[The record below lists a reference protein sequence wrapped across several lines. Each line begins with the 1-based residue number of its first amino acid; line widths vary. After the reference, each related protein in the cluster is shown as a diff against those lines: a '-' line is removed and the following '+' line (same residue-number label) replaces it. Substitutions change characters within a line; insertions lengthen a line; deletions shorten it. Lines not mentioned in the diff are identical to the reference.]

1 MEKIFNDLTE
11 KIKKYKELS
20 GNSNIEVSNSGANKL
35 EEEIKELRN
44 KISELNV
51 STEGKSRIEVM
62 KITLNISSIESEI
75 TLKEMDLK
83 EVKQKANTD
92 YENKVRKYK
101 ESVEATEIE
110 LKDFIISSENIIEEA
125 VIGTN
130 KSLLLLKDLEEVKG
144 YCSNIKE
151 VEVKNL
157 EQLKLEEQR
166 IDRDINSLSS
176 VVKENRNYASDYR
189 NSAFNW
195 ARKSPTTFWGDYDE
209 DRAEE
214 YRDNMNYASNE
225 AQRYERIADEA
236 SVKIIPLKN
245 ELEKI
250 KVRKSAVETKL
261 ETIGTMIDEMI
272 KEVIK
277 EELKKRSI
285 EIPSFV
291 GVFWSSKIAT
301 VTSN

>member
-83 EVKQKANTD
+83 EVKQKANID

-110 LKDFIISSENIIEEA
+110 LKDFIISSESIIEEA

-144 YCSNIKE
+144 YCSNIKG

-176 VVKENRNYASDYR
+176 VVEENRNYASDYR
-189 NSAFNW
+189 NSVYSW
-195 ARKSPTTFWGDYDE
+195 AKKSPTTFWGDYDE
-209 DRAEE
+209 DRAKE

-291 GVFWSSKIAT
+291 GETKYFNAPE
-301 VTSN
+301 

>member
-1 MEKIFNDLTE
+1 MEKIFNDLAE

-83 EVKQKANTD
+83 EVKQKANID

-110 LKDFIISSENIIEEA
+110 LKDFIISSESIIEEA

-144 YCSNIKE
+144 YCSNIKG

-195 ARKSPTTFWGDYDE
+195 
-209 DRAEE
+209 
-214 YRDNMNYASNE
+214 
-225 AQRYERIADEA
+225 
-236 SVKIIPLKN
+236 LKN
-245 ELEKI
+245 LLRHFGEIMMKI
-250 KVRKSAVETKL
+250 EQKN
-261 ETIGTMIDEMI
+261 
-272 KEVIK
+272 
-277 EELKKRSI
+277 I
-285 EIPSFV
+285 EI
-291 GVFWSSKIAT
+291 I
-301 VTSN
+301 

>member
-1 MEKIFNDLTE
+1 MEKIFNDLAE

-83 EVKQKANTD
+83 EVKQKANID

-144 YCSNIKE
+144 YCSNIKG

-176 VVKENRNYASDYR
+176 VVKENRNYVSDYR

-195 ARKSPTTFWGDYDE
+195 AKKSPTTFWGDYDE

-291 GVFWSSKIAT
+291 GETKYFNAPE
-301 VTSN
+301 